1 MKRLNQLN
9 KSLYTLD
16 FKRFQELWPKDWTLR
31 FISLALA
38 VGLWYFVGG
47 DDTVDKNVLVPLEVI
62 NLPRDLV
69 ISNQFKR
76 EIEVTISGPRSQVLK
91 IEKGDITRQVD
102 LAQAVAGTMVVKN
115 ENHLI
120 SVPRGI
126 KVLRTQPDSL
136 IFSMDKLIQKQFVVK
151 PVTKGNP
158 ATHYVVQAIRMK
170 PETISIT
177 GPQAVLSQLDA
188 LPTEVIDISGMNQ
201 PMQLQVPLDMNADL
215 LELIGETSV
224 TADLVI
230 VEEAVEKR
238 ITGVPIEMHIPGTV
252 RQISPTT
259 VTVTALLP
267 RSLTRE
273 NNKEELQSLFKAI
286 AVDDGEAGQMTVRVV
301 PRENSSSHIQ
311 IVKIDPL
318 VVTYSEN
325 LPEPSA
331 ESAPKLDDKN
341 KNK

>member
-9 KSLYTLD
+9 KSLYALD

-76 EIEVTISGPRSQVLK
+76 EIEVTISGPRSQVLG

-102 LAQAVAGTMVVKN
+102 LAQAVAGTMVIKN

-136 IFSMDKLIQKQFVVK
+136 IFSMDKLIQKQLAVK
-151 PVTKGNP
+151 PTTKGNL
-158 ATHYVVQAIRMK
+158 AAHYVLQEVRMK
-170 PETISIT
+170 PENISIT
-177 GPQAVLSQLDA
+177 GPQAVLAQLNA
-188 LPTEVIDISGMNQ
+188 LQTQVIDISGMNQ
-201 PMQLQVPLDMNADL
+201 SMQLQVPLDLSPAL

-230 VEEAVEKR
+230 VEETVEKR
-238 ITGVPIEMHIPGTV
+238 IPGLPIEMNNHGGA
-252 RQISPTT
+252 RQITPST

-273 NNKEELQSLFKAI
+273 NKDLQSLFKAI
-286 AVDDGEAGQMTVRVV
+286 AVDDGEAGQMTVRVI
-301 PRENSSSHIQ
+301 PRENHSDRIQ
-311 IVKIDPL
+311 IVKVEPL
-318 VVTYSEN
+318 VVNYSEKT
-325 LPEPSA
+325 PELPSA
-331 ESAPKLDDKN
+331 SVPNPDEKN
-341 KNK
+341 RKK